1 MKDKDSGNQMML
13 MPFFMCIGISV
24 GTAIGAALD
33 NIPVWM
39 CIGLSIGVGLGTVM
53 DARKKAG
60 KDSSEE
66 TKKNVD

>member
-39 CIGLSIGVGLGTVM
+39 CIGLSIGVGLGTVL
-53 DARKKAG
+53 DAKNKKP
-60 KDSSEE
+60 SEDTE
-66 TKKNVD
+66 KKGD

>member
-1 MKDKDSGNQMML
+1 MKDKDSGNHMML

-39 CIGLSIGVGLGTVM
+39 CIGLSIGVGLGTVL
-53 DARKKAG
+53 DARRKAE
-60 KDSSEE
+60 KDSSED
-66 TKKNVD
+66 TKKNDD

>member
-39 CIGLSIGVGLGTVM
+39 CIGLSIGVGVGSLL
-53 DARKKAG
+53 DAKNRAN
-60 KDSSEE
+60 KDTHDQEKTGE
-66 TKKNVD
+66 